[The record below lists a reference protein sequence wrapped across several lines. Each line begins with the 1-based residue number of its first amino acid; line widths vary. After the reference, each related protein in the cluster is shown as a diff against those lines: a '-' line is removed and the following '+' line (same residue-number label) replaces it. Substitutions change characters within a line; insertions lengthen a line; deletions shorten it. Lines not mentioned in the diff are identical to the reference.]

1 VNIYKMACPG
11 VSLESLKLTLVLLH

>member
-1 VNIYKMACPG
+1 MACPG